1 MNTKYK
7 CTGDEKPDMR
17 DINRHIVEQQ
27 AAQWERLGVELGLKD
42 YHIANIS
49 KDNPNRSVTC
59 CRVMLQKWLD
69 IDPSATWAKLND
81 AIKKIKLPS
90 TTTLVST
97 DKGGN
102 HSYWYGVLKY

>member
-1 MNTKYK
+1 MNTQYNY
-7 CTGDEKPDMR
+7 TGDERPDMR
-17 DINRHIVEQQ
+17 DINRHIVKQQ

-49 KDNPNRSVTC
+49 KDYLNRSETC

-69 IDPSATWAKLND
+69 IDPSPTWAKLND
-81 AIKKIKLPS
+81 AIKNIKLPS

-102 HSYWYGVLKY
+102 HSY